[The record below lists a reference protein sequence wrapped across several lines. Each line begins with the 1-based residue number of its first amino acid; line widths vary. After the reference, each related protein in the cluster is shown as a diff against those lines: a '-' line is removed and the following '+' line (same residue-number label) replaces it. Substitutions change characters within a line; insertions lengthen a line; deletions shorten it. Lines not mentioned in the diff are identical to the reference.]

1 MGEKNMA
8 VAVGE
13 MVRKI
18 QADKDLRQA
27 LEGATDTESRIAA
40 FRKAGLTVNAG
51 DLESAKAAME
61 TGELSD
67 SDLERVAGGG
77 ATTWINATVVVLGAF
92 G

>member
-1 MGEKNMA
+1 
-8 VAVGE
+8 
-13 MVRKI
+13 
-18 QADKDLRQA
+18 L
-27 LEGATDTESRIAA
+27 
-40 FRKAGLTVNAG
+40 RKAGLTVNAG